1 LATVRNAPASATAAP
16 VHAGPHPNGAAHSRC
31 ACGFPSGPASG
42 TSVVRHGL
50 PPVDLSRNGDP
61 VMRVSLGTLVADVL
75 SGVRS
80 P

>member
-50 PPVDLSRNGDP
+50 PPVDLSR
-61 VMRVSLGTLVADVL
+61 
-75 SGVRS
+75 
-80 P
+80 